1 MIFTAGCEKMGKL
14 DERVA
19 LVTGSASG
27 IGKAIA
33 ERFAKEGAKVVVSDI
48 QDDLGQKVAKSL
60 GNNATFIHADVTLED
75 DVKGMIGHTTDT
87 YGRLDCIVNN
97 AGMGGVKGEIE
108 SVPVEDFDRTI
119 AILLRGV
126 FLGMKHAAP
135 IMKKQGGGTM
145 INMSSVAGL
154 RGVSQNHPY
163 SAAKAAVLQLTRTVA
178 MELAYYKIRV
188 NSICP
193 GSIVSSI
200 FGAAKGLSSADSA
213 KTYDDLKQLFA
224 KGQPIRR
231 AGLPEDIANAALWLA
246 SDESSFVTGHALVVD
261 GGVSAGQM
269 WTQQMRWIDMIE
281 SALGFD
287 LPG

>member
-1 MIFTAGCEKMGKL
+1 MEKL
-14 DERVA
+14 EDRVA
-19 LVTGSASG
+19 IVTGSASG

-33 ERFAKEGAKVVVSDI
+33 QLFANEGARVVVSDI
-48 QDDLGQKVAKSL
+48 QDDLGQKFADGL
-60 GNNATFIHADVTLED
+60 GKKGSFIHADVTMED
-75 DVKGMIGHTTDT
+75 DVRDMVE
-87 YGRLDCIVNN
+87 YAVNAFGRLDCIVNN

-108 SVPVEDFDRTI
+108 SIPVEAFDRTI

-135 IMKKQGGGTM
+135 VMKKQGGGNI
-145 INMSSVAGL
+145 INISSVAGL
-154 RGVSQNHPY
+154 RGISQNHPY

-200 FGAAKGLSSADSA
+200 FGAAKGMSSAESA
-213 KTYDDLKQLFA
+213 KTYDNLKRLFE
-224 KGQPIRR
+224 KGQPLRR

-246 SDESSFVTGHALVVD
+246 SDDSRFVTGHALVVD
-261 GGVSAGQM
+261 GGISAGQM

-281 SALGFD
+281 SAIGLNPESD
-287 LPG
+287 

>member
-1 MIFTAGCEKMGKL
+1 MGKL
-14 DERVA
+14 KDRVA
-19 LVTGSASG
+19 LITGSASG

-33 ERFAKEGAKVVVSDI
+33 QLFVKEGAQVVISDI
-48 QDDLGQKVAKSL
+48 QDELGQELAEEL
-60 GNNATFIHADVTLED
+60 GERASFIHADVCSED
-75 DVKGMIGHTTDT
+75 DVKGMVDHAVKT

-108 SVPVEDFDRTI
+108 TVPVEEFDRTI

-135 IMKKQGGGTM
+135 VMKKQGGGNI
-145 INMSSVAGL
+145 INISSVAGL
-154 RGVSQNHPY
+154 RGISQNHPY
-163 SAAKAAVLQLTRTVA
+163 SAAKAAVIQLTRTVA

-200 FGAAKGLSSADSA
+200 FGASTGMSSEESV
-213 KTYDDLKQLFA
+213 KTYENLKKLFE

-231 AGLPEDIANAALWLA
+231 AGLPEDVANAALWLA
-246 SDESSFVTGHALVVD
+246 SDDSSFVTGHALVVD

-269 WTQQMRWIDMIE
+269 WTQQMRWIDLIE
-281 SALGFD
+281 SALGTSASEK
-287 LPG
+287 

>member
-1 MIFTAGCEKMGKL
+1 MEKL
-14 DERVA
+14 EDRVA
-19 LVTGSASG
+19 IVTGSASG

-33 ERFAKEGAKVVVSDI
+33 QLFANEGARVVVSDI
-48 QDDLGQKVAKSL
+48 QDDLGQKFADGL
-60 GNNATFIHADVTLED
+60 GKKGSFIHADVTIED
-75 DVKGMIGHTTDT
+75 DVRGMVE
-87 YGRLDCIVNN
+87 YAVNAFGRLDCIVNN

-108 SVPVEDFDRTI
+108 SIPVEAFDRTI

-135 IMKKQGGGTM
+135 VMKKQGGGNI
-145 INMSSVAGL
+145 INISSVAGL
-154 RGVSQNHPY
+154 RGISQNHPY

-200 FGAAKGLSSADSA
+200 FGAAKGMSSAESA
-213 KTYDDLKQLFA
+213 KTYDNLKRLFE
-224 KGQPIRR
+224 KGQPLRR

-246 SDESSFVTGHALVVD
+246 SDDSRFVTGHALVVD
-261 GGVSAGQM
+261 GGISAGQM

-281 SALGFD
+281 SAIGLNPESD
-287 LPG
+287 

>member
-1 MIFTAGCEKMGKL
+1 MGKMK
-14 DERVA
+14 DRVA
-19 LVTGSASG
+19 LVTGGASG

-33 ERFAKEGAKVVVSDI
+33 ELFAKEGARVVISDI
-48 QDDLGQKVAKSL
+48 QDELGKKVAERIGENTSYV
-60 GNNATFIHADVTLED
+60 HADVTLEE
-75 DVKGMIGHTTDT
+75 DVKGMIDHTVKT
-87 YGRLDCIVNN
+87 YSRLDCIVNN

-108 SVPVEDFDRTI
+108 TVPVEGFDHTI

-135 IMKKQGGGTM
+135 VMKKQGGGTM
-145 INMSSVAGL
+145 INISSVAGL

-178 MELAYYKIRV
+178 MELAYHKIRV

-200 FGAAKGLSSADSA
+200 FGAASGLSSEESA
-213 KTYDDLKQLFA
+213 KTYENLKKLFS

-231 AGLPEDIANAALWLA
+231 AGLPEDVANAALWLA
-246 SDESSFVTGHALVVD
+246 SDDSSFVTGHALVVD

-281 SALGFD
+281 STIGVD
-287 LPG
+287 SSKES

>member
-1 MIFTAGCEKMGKL
+1 MIGCEKMGRI
-14 DERVA
+14 DNRVA
-19 LVTGSASG
+19 VITGAASG

-33 ERFAKEGAKVVVSDI
+33 DLFVKEGAQVVISDI
-48 QDDLGQKVAKSL
+48 QDEPGQKLADSL
-60 GNNATFIHADVTLED
+60 GENASFIHADVSFED
-75 DVKGMIGHTTDT
+75 DVKGMVDFAVDT

-108 SVPVEDFDRTI
+108 SLAIEGFDQTI
-119 AILLRGV
+119 TILLRGV

-135 IMKKQGGGTM
+135 IMKKQGGGNI
-145 INMSSVAGL
+145 INISSVAGL

-200 FGAAKGLSSADSA
+200 FGAAKGLSSAESA
-213 KTYDDLKQLFA
+213 KTYENLKRLFE

-246 SDESSFVTGHALVVD
+246 SDDSSFVTGHALVVD
-261 GGVSAGQM
+261 GGISAGQM
-269 WTQQMRWIDMIE
+269 WTQQMRWIDAIE
-281 SALGFD
+281 STLGLD
-287 LPG
+287 PSE

>member
-1 MIFTAGCEKMGKL
+1 MGKM
-14 DERVA
+14 DDKVA
-19 LVTGSASG
+19 LVTGAASG

-33 ERFAKEGAKVVVSDI
+33 ELFAKEGARVVISDI
-48 QDDLGQKVAKSL
+48 QDELGKKVADDI
-60 GNNATFIHADVTLED
+60 GENATYIHADVCLES
-75 DVKGMIGHTTDT
+75 DVKGMVDYAVKT

-108 SVPVEDFDRTI
+108 TVPVEGFDLTI

-135 IMKKQGGGTM
+135 VMKKQGGGTM
-145 INMSSVAGL
+145 INISSVAGL

-163 SAAKAAVLQLTRTVA
+163 SAAKAAVLQLSRTVA
-178 MELAYYKIRV
+178 MELAYHKIRV

-200 FGAAKGLSSADSA
+200 FGAAKGMSSAESA
-213 KTYDDLKQLFA
+213 KTYENLKKLFA

-231 AGLPEDIANAALWLA
+231 AGVPEDIAQAALWLA
-246 SDESSFVTGHALVVD
+246 SDDSSFVTGHALVVD

-269 WTQQMRWIDMIE
+269 WTQQMRWVDMIE
-281 SALGFD
+281 STLGFQTEE
-287 LPG
+287 

>member
-1 MIFTAGCEKMGKL
+1 MIGCDKMGRI
-14 DERVA
+14 DNRVA
-19 LVTGSASG
+19 VITGAASG

-33 ERFAKEGAKVVVSDI
+33 ELFVKEGYQVVISDI
-48 QDDLGQKVAKSL
+48 QDETGQKLADSL
-60 GNNATFIHADVTLED
+60 GENASFIHADVLLED
-75 DVKGMIGHTTDT
+75 DVKGMVDFAVDN

-108 SVPVEDFDRTI
+108 SVPVEGFDQTI
-119 AILLRGV
+119 GILLRGV

-135 IMKKQGGGTM
+135 IMKKQGGGNI
-145 INMSSVAGL
+145 INISSVAGL

-200 FGAAKGLSSADSA
+200 FGAAKGLSSAESA
-213 KTYDDLKQLFA
+213 KTYENLKRLFE

-246 SDESSFVTGHALVVD
+246 SDDSSFVTGHALVVD
-261 GGVSAGQM
+261 GGISAGQM
-269 WTQQMRWIDMIE
+269 WTQQMRWIDAIE
-281 SALGFD
+281 STLGLD
-287 LPG
+287 PSE

>member
-1 MIFTAGCEKMGKL
+1 RMGKL

-19 LVTGSASG
+19 VVTGSASG
-27 IGKAIA
+27 IGKSIV
-33 ERFAKEGAKVVVSDI
+33 EKFAKEGAKVVISDI
-48 QDDLGQKVAKSL
+48 QDELGQKLAESL
-60 GNNATFIHADVTLED
+60 GENATYVHADVSLED
-75 DVKGMIGHTTDT
+75 DVKGIIDHAVDT

-108 SVPVEDFDRTI
+108 TVPVEGFDRTI
-119 AILLRGV
+119 GILLRGV

-135 IMKKQGGGTM
+135 IMKKQGGGNM
-145 INMSSVAGL
+145 INISSVAGL

-193 GSIVSSI
+193 GSIVTSI
-200 FGAAKGLSSADSA
+200 FGAAKGMSSADSA
-213 KTYDDLKQLFA
+213 KTYEDLKRLFE

-231 AGLPEDIANAALWLA
+231 AGLPEDVANAALWLA
-246 SDESSFVTGHALVVD
+246 SDDSSFVTGHALVVD

-269 WTQQMRWIDMIE
+269 WTQQMRWINMIE

-287 LPG
+287 LPE

>member
-1 MIFTAGCEKMGKL
+1 MGKM
-14 DERVA
+14 ENRVA
-19 LVTGSASG
+19 AVTGSASG

-33 ERFAKEGAKVVVSDI
+33 HLFANEGAQVVVSDI
-48 QDDLGQKVAKSL
+48 QDELGQNVADEL
-60 GNNATFIHADVTLED
+60 GEKASFIHADVTMED
-75 DVKGMIGHTTDT
+75 DVKGMVKHAVNTF
-87 YGRLDCIVNN
+87 GRLDCIVNN

-108 SVPVEDFDRTI
+108 SIPVEAFDRTI

-126 FLGMKHAAP
+126 FLGIKHAAP
-135 IMKKQGGGTM
+135 VMKKQGGGNI
-145 INMSSVAGL
+145 INISSVAGL
-154 RGVSQNHPY
+154 RGISQNHPY

-200 FGAAKGLSSADSA
+200 FGAAKGMSSAESA
-213 KTYDDLKQLFA
+213 KTYDNLKRLFE
-224 KGQPIRR
+224 KGQPLRR

-246 SDESSFVTGHALVVD
+246 SDDSRFVTGHALVVD
-261 GGVSAGQM
+261 GGISAGQM

-281 SALGFD
+281 SAIGLNPESD
-287 LPG
+287 